1 MLLTYIPFP
10 SFVLLLSYYVHRLL
24 TQLYEVII
32 VTMHFHIFKE
42 GKRQESQHIHMF
54 IMLSLSFMLVVFIWF
69 YEF

>member
-1 MLLTYIPFP
+1 MLLTYIPFS
-10 SFVLLLSYYVHRLL
+10 SFVLLLSYYVRRLL

-32 VTMHFHIFKE
+32 VTMHFHVFKV

-54 IMLSLSFMLVVFIWF
+54 IMLSLSLLVVLICF